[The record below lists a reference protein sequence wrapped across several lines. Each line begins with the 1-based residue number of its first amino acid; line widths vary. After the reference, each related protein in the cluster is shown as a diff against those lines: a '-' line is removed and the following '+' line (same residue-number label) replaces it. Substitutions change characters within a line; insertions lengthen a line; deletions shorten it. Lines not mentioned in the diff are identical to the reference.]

1 MEVSFISLLLGV
13 FVGIV
18 LGLTGAGGA
27 ILSVPL
33 LGFFLH
39 LTVIEAAPIGL
50 LAVSLSAGL
59 GAYLAF
65 RARILRYKAAALM
78 ATLGVLL
85 SPLGIFLAHQLPNW
99 PLVLIFCL
107 VLLLVSRN
115 MWVQAN
121 KDLSGTPDE
130 LGPPCLL
137 DETVG
142 KLTWTLPCA
151 RALAA
156 SGALAGFFSGLL
168 GVGGGF
174 IVVPALKKFTDLP
187 MKSIVATSL
196 GVLTIV
202 SLSGVIFS
210 NLYGSMNWL
219 IAIPFALGSITGLL
233 VGRQL
238 VKRLSG
244 PRVQQAFAV
253 LALLISIA
261 MLIKLINSFLLS

>member
-1 MEVSFISLLLGV
+1 MEVVLISIALGI
-13 FVGIV
+13 FVGVV

-39 LTVIEAAPIGL
+39 LNVAEAAPIGL

-59 GAYLAF
+59 GAYLGL
-65 RARILRYKAAALM
+65 RSKIMRYKAAMLI
-78 ATLGVLL
+78 ATAGLL
-85 SPLGIFLAHQLPNW
+85 FSPVGIWLAHQLPNW

-107 VLLLVSRN
+107 VLLLVARN
-115 MWVQAN
+115 MWKQAQRELAGL
-121 KDLSGTPDE
+121 DEE
-130 LGPPCLL
+130 LGPPCML
-137 DETVG
+137 DQTIG

-151 RALAA
+151 RALAM

-174 IVVPALKKFTDLP
+174 IIVPALRRFTDLP

-202 SLSGVIFS
+202 SFGGVLFS
-210 NLYGSMNWL
+210 NLYGSMNWTL
-219 IAIPFALGSITGLL
+219 AAPFAGGSVVGLL
-233 VGRQL
+233 IGRQA
-238 VKRLSG
+238 VKSISG
-244 PRVQQAFAV
+244 PRVQQSFAIF
-253 LALLISIA
+253 ALMLSVA
-261 MLIKLINSFLLS
+261 MMVKLIIA

>member
-1 MEVSFISLLLGV
+1 MEVVLISIALGI
-13 FVGIV
+13 FVGVV

-39 LTVIEAAPIGL
+39 LNVAEAAPIGL

-59 GAYLAF
+59 GAYLGL
-65 RARILRYKAAALM
+65 RSKIMRYKAAMLI
-78 ATLGVLL
+78 ATAGLL
-85 SPLGIFLAHQLPNW
+85 FSPVGIWLAHQLPNW

-107 VLLLVSRN
+107 VLLLVARN
-115 MWVQAN
+115 MWKQAQRELAGL
-121 KDLSGTPDE
+121 DEE
-130 LGPPCLL
+130 LGPPCML
-137 DETVG
+137 DQTIG

-151 RALAA
+151 RALAM

-174 IVVPALKKFTDLP
+174 IIVPALRKFTDLP

-202 SLSGVIFS
+202 SFGGVLFS
-210 NLYGSMNWL
+210 NLYGSMNWTL
-219 IAIPFALGSITGLL
+219 AAPFACGSVVGLL
-233 VGRQL
+233 IGRQA
-238 VKRLSG
+238 VKSISG
-244 PRVQQAFAV
+244 PRVQQSFAIF
-253 LALLISIA
+253 ALILSVA
-261 MLIKLINSFLLS
+261 MMVKLIIT

>member
-1 MEVSFISLLLGV
+1 MEVVLISIALGI
-13 FVGIV
+13 FVGVV

-39 LTVIEAAPIGL
+39 LNVAEAAPIGL

-59 GAYLAF
+59 GAYLGL
-65 RARILRYKAAALM
+65 RSKIMRYKAAMLIAS
-78 ATLGVLL
+78 AGLL
-85 SPLGIFLAHQLPNW
+85 FSPVGIWLAHQLPNW

-107 VLLLVSRN
+107 VLLLVARN
-115 MWVQAN
+115 MWKQAQRELAGL
-121 KDLSGTPDE
+121 DEE
-130 LGPPCLL
+130 LGPPCML
-137 DETVG
+137 DQTIG

-151 RALAA
+151 RALAM

-174 IVVPALKKFTDLP
+174 IIVPALRKFTDLP

-202 SLSGVIFS
+202 SFGGVLFS
-210 NLYGSMNWL
+210 NLYGSMNWTL
-219 IAIPFALGSITGLL
+219 AAPFAGGSVVGLL
-233 VGRQL
+233 IGRQA
-238 VKRLSG
+238 VKSISG
-244 PRVQQAFAV
+244 PRVQQSFAIF
-253 LALLISIA
+253 ALMLSVA
-261 MLIKLINSFLLS
+261 MMVKLIIA

>member
-1 MEVSFISLLLGV
+1 MEVVLISIALGI
-13 FVGIV
+13 FVGVV

-39 LTVIEAAPIGL
+39 LNVAEAAPIGL

-59 GAYLAF
+59 GAYLGLHSK
-65 RARILRYKAAALM
+65 IMRYKAAMLI
-78 ATLGVLL
+78 ATAGLL
-85 SPLGIFLAHQLPNW
+85 FSPVGIWLAHQLPNW

-107 VLLLVSRN
+107 VLLLVARN
-115 MWVQAN
+115 MWKQAQRELAGL
-121 KDLSGTPDE
+121 DEE
-130 LGPPCLL
+130 LGPPCML
-137 DETVG
+137 DQTIG

-151 RALAA
+151 RALAM

-174 IVVPALKKFTDLP
+174 IIVPALRRFTDLP

-202 SLSGVIFS
+202 SFGGVLFS
-210 NLYGSMNWL
+210 NLYGSMNWTL
-219 IAIPFALGSITGLL
+219 AAPFAGGSVVGLL
-233 VGRQL
+233 IGRQA
-238 VKRLSG
+238 VKSISG
-244 PRVQQAFAV
+244 PRVQQSFAIF
-253 LALLISIA
+253 ALMLSVA
-261 MLIKLINSFLLS
+261 MMVKLIIA

>member
-1 MEVSFISLLLGV
+1 MEVVLISIALGI
-13 FVGIV
+13 FVGVV

-39 LTVIEAAPIGL
+39 LNVAEAAPIGL

-59 GAYLAF
+59 GAYLGL
-65 RARILRYKAAALM
+65 RSKIMRYKAAMLIAS
-78 ATLGVLL
+78 AGLL
-85 SPLGIFLAHQLPNW
+85 FSPVGIWLAHQLPNW

-107 VLLLVSRN
+107 VLLLVARN
-115 MWVQAN
+115 MWKQAQRELAGL
-121 KDLSGTPDE
+121 DEE
-130 LGPPCLL
+130 LGPPCML
-137 DETVG
+137 DQTIG

-151 RALAA
+151 RALAM

-174 IVVPALKKFTDLP
+174 IIVPALRRFTDLP

-202 SLSGVIFS
+202 SFGGVLFS
-210 NLYGSMNWL
+210 NLYGSMNWTL
-219 IAIPFALGSITGLL
+219 AAPFAGGSVVGLL
-233 VGRQL
+233 IGRQA
-238 VKRLSG
+238 VKSISG
-244 PRVQQAFAV
+244 PRVQQSFAIF
-253 LALLISIA
+253 ALMLSVA
-261 MLIKLINSFLLS
+261 MMVKLIIA

>member
-1 MEVSFISLLLGV
+1 LEVVLISIALGI
-13 FVGIV
+13 FVGVV

-39 LTVIEAAPIGL
+39 LNVAEAAPIGL

-59 GAYLAF
+59 GAYLGL
-65 RARILRYKAAALM
+65 RSKIMRYKAAMLI
-78 ATLGVLL
+78 ATAGLL
-85 SPLGIFLAHQLPNW
+85 FSPVGIWLAHQLPNW

-107 VLLLVSRN
+107 VLLLVARN
-115 MWVQAN
+115 MWKQAQRELAGL
-121 KDLSGTPDE
+121 DEE
-130 LGPPCLL
+130 LGPPCML
-137 DETVG
+137 DQTIG

-151 RALAA
+151 RALAM

-174 IVVPALKKFTDLP
+174 IIVPALRKFTDLP

-202 SLSGVIFS
+202 SFGGVLFS
-210 NLYGSMNWL
+210 NLYGSMNWTL
-219 IAIPFALGSITGLL
+219 AAPFACGSVVGLL
-233 VGRQL
+233 IGRQA
-238 VKRLSG
+238 VKSISG
-244 PRVQQAFAV
+244 PRVQQSFAIF
-253 LALLISIA
+253 ALMLSVA
-261 MLIKLINSFLLS
+261 MMVKLIIT

>member
-1 MEVSFISLLLGV
+1 MEVVLISIALGI
-13 FVGIV
+13 FVGVV

-39 LTVIEAAPIGL
+39 LNVAEAAPIGL

-59 GAYLAF
+59 GAYLGL
-65 RARILRYKAAALM
+65 RSKIMRYKAAMLI
-78 ATLGVLL
+78 ATAGLL
-85 SPLGIFLAHQLPNW
+85 FSPVGIWLAHQLPNW

-107 VLLLVSRN
+107 VLLLVARN
-115 MWVQAN
+115 MWKQAQRELAGL
-121 KDLSGTPDE
+121 DEE
-130 LGPPCLL
+130 LGPPCML
-137 DETVG
+137 DQTIG

-151 RALAA
+151 RALAM

-174 IVVPALKKFTDLP
+174 IIVPALRKFTDLP

-202 SLSGVIFS
+202 SFGGVLFS
-210 NLYGSMNWL
+210 NLYGSMNWTL
-219 IAIPFALGSITGLL
+219 AAPFACGSVVGLL
-233 VGRQL
+233 IGRQA
-238 VKRLSG
+238 VKSISG
-244 PRVQQAFAV
+244 PRVQQSFAIF
-253 LALLISIA
+253 ALMLSVA
-261 MLIKLINSFLLS
+261 MMVKLIIA

>member
-1 MEVSFISLLLGV
+1 LEVVLISIALGI
-13 FVGIV
+13 FVGVV

-39 LTVIEAAPIGL
+39 LNVAEAAPIGL

-59 GAYLAF
+59 GAYLGL
-65 RARILRYKAAALM
+65 RSKIMRYKAAMLIAS
-78 ATLGVLL
+78 AGLL
-85 SPLGIFLAHQLPNW
+85 FSPVGIWLAHQLPNW

-107 VLLLVSRN
+107 VLLLVARN
-115 MWVQAN
+115 MWKQAQRELAGL
-121 KDLSGTPDE
+121 DEE
-130 LGPPCLL
+130 LGPPCML
-137 DETVG
+137 DQTIG

-151 RALAA
+151 RALAM

-174 IVVPALKKFTDLP
+174 IIVPALRRFTDLP

-202 SLSGVIFS
+202 SFGGVLFS
-210 NLYGSMNWL
+210 NLYGSMNWTL
-219 IAIPFALGSITGLL
+219 AAPFAGGSVVGLL
-233 VGRQL
+233 IGRQA
-238 VKRLSG
+238 VKSISG
-244 PRVQQAFAV
+244 PRVQQSFAIF
-253 LALLISIA
+253 ALMLSVA
-261 MLIKLINSFLLS
+261 MMVKLIIA

>member
-1 MEVSFISLLLGV
+1 MEVVLISIALGI
-13 FVGIV
+13 FVGVV

-39 LTVIEAAPIGL
+39 LNVAEAAPIGL

-59 GAYLAF
+59 GAYLGL
-65 RARILRYKAAALM
+65 RSKIMRYKAAMLIAS
-78 ATLGVLL
+78 AGLL
-85 SPLGIFLAHQLPNW
+85 FSPVGIWLAHQIPNW

-107 VLLLVSRN
+107 VLLLVARN
-115 MWVQAN
+115 MWKQAQRELAGL
-121 KDLSGTPDE
+121 DEE
-130 LGPPCLL
+130 LGPPCML
-137 DETVG
+137 DQTIG

-151 RALAA
+151 RALAM

-174 IVVPALKKFTDLP
+174 IIVPALRRFTDLP

-202 SLSGVIFS
+202 SFGGVLFS
-210 NLYGSMNWL
+210 NLYGSMNWTL
-219 IAIPFALGSITGLL
+219 AAPFAGGSVVGLL
-233 VGRQL
+233 IGRQA
-238 VKRLSG
+238 VKSISG
-244 PRVQQAFAV
+244 PRVQQSFAIF
-253 LALLISIA
+253 ALMLSVA
-261 MLIKLINSFLLS
+261 MMVKLIIA

>member
-1 MEVSFISLLLGV
+1 MEVVLISIALGI
-13 FVGIV
+13 FVGVV

-39 LTVIEAAPIGL
+39 LNVAEAAPIGL

-59 GAYLAF
+59 GAYLGL
-65 RARILRYKAAALM
+65 RSKIMRYKAAMLI
-78 ATLGVLL
+78 ATAGLL
-85 SPLGIFLAHQLPNW
+85 FSPVGIWLAHQLPNW

-107 VLLLVSRN
+107 VLLLVARN
-115 MWVQAN
+115 MWKQAQRELAGL
-121 KDLSGTPDE
+121 DEE
-130 LGPPCLL
+130 LGPPCML
-137 DETVG
+137 DQTIG

-151 RALAA
+151 RALAM

-174 IVVPALKKFTDLP
+174 IIVPALRKFTDLP

-202 SLSGVIFS
+202 SFGGVLFS
-210 NLYGSMNWL
+210 NLYGSMNWTL
-219 IAIPFALGSITGLL
+219 AAPFACGSVVGLL
-233 VGRQL
+233 IGRQA
-238 VKRLSG
+238 VKSISG
-244 PRVQQAFAV
+244 PRIQQSFAIF
-253 LALLISIA
+253 ALILSVA
-261 MLIKLINSFLLS
+261 MMVKLIIT